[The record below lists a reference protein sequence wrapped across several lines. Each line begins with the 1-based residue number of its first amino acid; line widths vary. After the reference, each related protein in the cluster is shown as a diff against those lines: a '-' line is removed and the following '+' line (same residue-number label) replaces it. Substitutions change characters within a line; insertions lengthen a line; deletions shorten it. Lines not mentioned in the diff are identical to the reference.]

1 MKAFLWWREGDR
13 PARRAFVASSLGWM
27 LDSFDVNLYALALP
41 AVMAELQLD
50 AGTAGS
56 LQSLTLVSAAAGGLI
71 FGVIADRYGRVRAL
85 VWSVIIYSVFTAACG
100 LATTAA
106 ALAVFRIGL
115 GLGMGAEW
123 ASGAAL
129 VSETWPDRHRA
140 KALAFVQSAWAIGF
154 ALAAV
159 VSYLVQSV
167 AGLSWRAVFFVG
179 ILPALATLWIRR
191 RVHEPEIWQ
200 RHRRERPPS
209 DRDIL
214 TRTLAGLGGPRLR
227 FTAALSLLSSCTLF
241 AYWGFNT
248 WVPTYLSASPANGG
262 IGLAASAMTALIVAN
277 QCGTWFG
284 YVTFGYVADALGR
297 RRAYVG
303 YLLAAAVL
311 IWAYTAVRQPWAL
324 LALGP
329 VASFFATGHFSGFGT
344 VSAELY
350 PTEVRATA
358 QAFTYNVGRIASA
371 YAPWLVGALAETH
384 GFPAALSVTAAA
396 FVLAAACWIVLPE
409 TRGRAIT

>member
-1 MKAFLWWREGDR
+1 
-13 PARRAFVASSLGWM
+13 
-27 LDSFDVNLYALALP
+27 
-41 AVMAELQLD
+41 MAGLQLD
-50 AGTAGS
+50 AATAGS
-56 LQSLTLVSAAAGGLI
+56 LQSLTLVSAAVGGLV
-71 FGVIADRYGRVRAL
+71 FGVVADRFGRVRAL
-85 VWSVIIYSVFTAACG
+85 MWSVLIYSVFTAACG

-106 ALAVFRIGL
+106 ALAIFRIGL

-140 KALAFVQSAWAIGF
+140 KALAFVQSAWAVGF

-159 VSYLVQSV
+159 VNYLVQSV
-167 AGLSWRAVFFVG
+167 AGLPWRVVFFVG

-191 RVHEPEIWQ
+191 RVHEPELWQ
-200 RHRRERPPS
+200 RHRRERPVNGHVV
-209 DRDIL
+209 R
-214 TRTLAGLGGPRLR
+214 RALAGLGGPRLQ
-227 FTAALSLLSSCTLF
+227 FTVALALLSSCTLF

-262 IGLAASAMTALIVAN
+262 IGLGDSVMTGLIVAN
-277 QCGTWFG
+277 QCGTWLG

-297 RRAYVG
+297 RRTYVG
-303 YLLAAAVL
+303 YLLAAAAL
-311 IWAYTAVRQPWAL
+311 IWAYTAVREPWAL

-358 QAFTYNVGRIASA
+358 QAFTYNFGRIASA
-371 YAPWLVGALAETH
+371 YAPWLVGALAQTH
-384 GFPAALSVTAAA
+384 GFPAALSITAAA
-396 FVLAAACWIVLPE
+396 FVLAAMCWVGIPE
-409 TRGRAIT
+409 TKGRVIE